1 MESDCMLRNTGN
13 GSLVQLVDNEKKF
26 KNSPYIG
33 KNDYV
38 YFEEERPGI
47 ILDSFRQGNVTY
59 YKVMLVYTGYIL
71 AGVPEELLKDNQL
84 VL

>member
-1 MESDCMLRNTGN
+1 MLTYKHAGT
-13 GSLVQLVDNEKKF
+13 LVQLRDEEKIY

-38 YFEEERPGI
+38 YFAEERPGI
-47 ILDSFRQGNVTY
+47 ILDSFKQVDVTY

-71 AGVPEELLKDNQL
+71 AGVPEELLKDNEL

>member
-1 MESDCMLRNTGN
+1 MLTHKQA
-13 GSLVQLVDNEKKF
+13 GSLVQLVDDEKKF
-26 KNSPYIG
+26 KNTPYIG

-47 ILDSFRQGNVTY
+47 ILDSFRQGNVIY

-71 AGVPEELLKDNQL
+71 AGVPEQLLKDNQL

>member
-1 MESDCMLRNTGN
+1 MLTHKHA
-13 GSLVQLVDNEKKF
+13 GSLVQLRDEEKIYES
-26 KNSPYIG
+26 SPYIG

-47 ILDSFRQGNVTY
+47 ILDSFRQGNTTY